1 MDHIILVWLPSL
13 TYIKMRNHL
22 QLDMR
27 EHLSTMGGHF
37 ESCIIN
43 KGFLWSTFSINSYIF
58 LTSQMIWSMKGPLL
72 LWMNSICLVWNHFS
86 KKSFCRYW
94 LPKCFTLLFLNFHSC
109 FMWIQRNVH
118 YTIKSSIAK

>member
-27 EHLSTMGGHF
+27 EHLSTMGGRF

-58 LTSQMIWSMKGPLL
+58 FNFTDDLEYERAFAALDELNLS
-72 LWMNSICLVWNHFS
+72 CL
-86 KKSFCRYW
+86 KSFF
-94 LPKCFTLLFLNFHSC
+94 KKEFL
-109 FMWIQRNVH
+109 QVL
-118 YTIKSSIAK
+118 TA